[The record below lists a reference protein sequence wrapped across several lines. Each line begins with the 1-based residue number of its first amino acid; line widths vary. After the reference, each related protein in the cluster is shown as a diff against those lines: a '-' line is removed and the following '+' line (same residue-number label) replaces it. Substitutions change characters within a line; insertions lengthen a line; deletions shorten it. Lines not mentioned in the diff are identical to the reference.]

1 MKPSKIF
8 AAGLIFILFV
18 VHQDFWNWGVTERT
32 VGGLP
37 QGFVFQVGLSI
48 AAALMWWIVTM
59 IAWPKDEWSETQKR
73 HRKPLYRKSSQNTH
87 QEPGRPSMMGLND
100 GQTKLVILTGYML
113 LLVLLGIG
121 ANKLLRGTK
130 KDYLLASHTIGP
142 VLLLLSMFGT
152 TMTAFAIVGSSSKAF
167 ELGTGVYG
175 MLASASGIVHSL
187 CFYMIG
193 LKLYRHGRK
202 YGYSTQIEFFRDRVE
217 SGFVG
222 LLMFPILV
230 GLIIPYLMI
239 GVIGGGLVISAATVD
254 AFPGWGANGSVPI
267 WAGALVICLVV
278 LSYVFLGGMRGTT
291 WANAFQTI
299 VFMTLG
305 GLAFYLLSA
314 KLGGQDSF
322 WENFTLLN
330 SKIPDDAVARKKI
343 PQSIYFC
350 FMFIPLSVAMFPHLF
365 QHWLTA
371 KSSNTFKLPVVLHPI
386 FIMIVWVPCV
396 LIGCWA
402 MNELTLS
409 EAIAG
414 KTFLRSSND
423 VMPVMVNQF
432 IGPVTGGFLS
442 AGILAA
448 IMSSL
453 DSQFLCIGSMFTND
467 LVGTLR
473 KEKLSDRT
481 EIWLARGFVIGIV
494 AVTYFACLATGFGAS
509 VFGMAIWCFSGFAGL
524 FPIIVAA
531 LYWKRLSA
539 AGVVSGL
546 LAGIGSWLYLFQ
558 ESDWGSNPTFA
569 VVIRGIPIMPVV
581 VVFVCTSIAMVMTT
595 MVTRPPSQA
604 TLDKFF
610 D

>member
-1 MKPSKIF
+1 M
-8 AAGLIFILFV
+8 
-18 VHQDFWNWGVTERT
+18 
-32 VGGLP
+32 
-37 QGFVFQVGLSI
+37 
-48 AAALMWWIVTM
+48 
-59 IAWPKDEWSETQKR
+59 
-73 HRKPLYRKSSQNTH
+73 
-87 QEPGRPSMMGLND
+87 ND
-100 GQTKLVILTGYML
+100 GQIKLAILAGYLL

-167 ELGTGVYG
+167 ELGSGVYG
-175 MLASASGIVHSL
+175 MLASGSGIVHSL
-187 CFYMIG
+187 CFYLVG
-193 LKLYRHGRK
+193 LRLYRYGRK
-202 YGYSTQIEFFRDRVE
+202 YGYSTQIEFFRDRFE

-222 LLMFPILV
+222 LLMFPILI

-239 GVIGGGLVISAATVD
+239 GVIGGGLVISSATVG
-254 AFPGWGANGSVPI
+254 AFPGWGDTGAVPT
-267 WAGALVICLVV
+267 WLGALTICLVV

-299 VFMTLG
+299 VFMALG
-305 GLAFYLLSA
+305 GIAFYMLSE
-314 KLGGQDSF
+314 KLGGQATF
-322 WENFTLLN
+322 WENFSQLN
-330 SKIPDDAVARKKI
+330 SQIPDAAASRAKVS
-343 PQSIYFC
+343 QSTFFC

-402 MNELTLS
+402 MNEFS
-409 EAIAG
+409 IGEAVAG
-414 KTFLRSSND
+414 KVALKSSNQ
-423 VMPVMVNQF
+423 VMPAMVNQF

-467 LVGTLR
+467 LVGSLR
-473 KEKLSDRT
+473 KEKLSDRS
-481 EIWLARGFVIGIV
+481 EILLARGFIVAIV
-494 AVTYFACLATGFGAS
+494 AVTYGLCLATGFGAS
-509 VFGMAIWCFSGFAGL
+509 VFGLAIWCFSGFAGM
-524 FPIIVAA
+524 FPIVVAA
-531 LYWKRLSA
+531 IYWRRFTA
-539 AGVVSGL
+539 AGVVAGL
-546 LAGIGSWLYLFQ
+546 LANAGSWVFFFKEAQWGADKHFAIELF
-558 ESDWGSNPTFA
+558 E
-569 VVIRGIPIMPVV
+569 IKLMPVV
-581 VVFVCTSIAMVMTT
+581 VIFACTTVAMTVTT
-595 MVTRPPSQA
+595 LLTCPPSKP

>member
-1 MKPSKIF
+1 M
-8 AAGLIFILFV
+8 
-18 VHQDFWNWGVTERT
+18 
-32 VGGLP
+32 
-37 QGFVFQVGLSI
+37 
-48 AAALMWWIVTM
+48 
-59 IAWPKDEWSETQKR
+59 
-73 HRKPLYRKSSQNTH
+73 
-87 QEPGRPSMMGLND
+87 ND
-100 GQTKLVILTGYML
+100 GQTKLVILAGYLL

-130 KDYLLASHTIGP
+130 KDYLLASHSIGP
-142 VLLLLSMFGT
+142 ILLLLSMFGT

-167 ELGTGVYG
+167 QLGPGVYG
-175 MLASASGIVHSL
+175 MLASGSGIVHSL
-187 CFYMIG
+187 CFYLVG
-193 LKLYRHGRK
+193 LRLYRHGRK

-239 GVIGGGLVISAATVD
+239 GVIGGGLVISTATVG
-254 AFPGWGANGSVPI
+254 AFPGWGANGAIPTSV
-267 WAGALVICLVV
+267 GALVICLVV

-291 WANAFQTI
+291 WANAFQTV
-299 VFMTLG
+299 VFMVLG
-305 GLAFYLLSA
+305 GFAFYLLSG
-314 KLGGQDSF
+314 KLGGHDTF
-322 WENFTLLN
+322 WENFTQLN
-330 SKIPDDAVARKKI
+330 SQIPDDIVARNKI
-343 PQSIYFC
+343 PQSKFLC

-371 KSSNTFKLPVVLHPI
+371 KSSNTFKLPVVMHPI

-402 MNELTLS
+402 MNEFTIGD
-409 EAIAG
+409 AVAG
-414 KTFLRSSND
+414 KTSLKNANQ
-423 VMPVMVNQF
+423 VMPAMVNQF

-467 LVGTLR
+467 VVGSLR
-473 KEKLSDRT
+473 KEKLSDRS
-481 EIWLARGFVIGIV
+481 EVWLARGFIV
-494 AVTYFACLATGFGAS
+494 AVVAITYGLCLATGFGAS
-509 VFGMAIWCFSGFAGL
+509 VFSMAIWCFSGFAGM
-524 FPIIVAA
+524 FPIVVAA

-546 LAGIGSWLYLFQ
+546 LAAIGSWLYLFGKA
-558 ESDWGSNPTFA
+558 DWGANGGFSIP
-569 VVIRGIPIMPVV
+569 VYGMPIMPVV
-581 VVFVCTSIAMVMTT
+581 VIFVCTAVAMTVTT
-595 MVTRPPSQA
+595 LVTCPPSRT

>member
-1 MKPSKIF
+1 
-8 AAGLIFILFV
+8 
-18 VHQDFWNWGVTERT
+18 
-32 VGGLP
+32 
-37 QGFVFQVGLSI
+37 
-48 AAALMWWIVTM
+48 
-59 IAWPKDEWSETQKR
+59 
-73 HRKPLYRKSSQNTH
+73 
-87 QEPGRPSMMGLND
+87 MMGFND
-100 GQTKLVILTGYML
+100 GQTKLIILTGYLL

-152 TMTAFAIVGSSSKAF
+152 TMTAFAIVGSSSEAFKA
-167 ELGTGVYG
+167 GTGVYG
-175 MLASASGIVHSL
+175 MLASGSGIVHSL
-187 CFYMIG
+187 CFYLIG
-193 LKLYRHGRK
+193 VRLYRHGRK

-239 GVIGGGLVISAATVD
+239 GVIGGGLVISTATVG
-254 AFPGWGANGSVPI
+254 AFPGWGDAGSVPT

-305 GLAFYLLSA
+305 GLAFYLLSE

-322 WENFTLLN
+322 WENFTQLN
-330 SKIPDDAVARKKI
+330 SQIPDDAVARKKI
-343 PQSIYFC
+343 PQSIFFC

-402 MNELTLS
+402 MSQFTLG
-409 EAIAG
+409 EAVGNKLHLNSPNA
-414 KTFLRSSND
+414 
-423 VMPVMVNQF
+423 VMPAMVNRF
-432 IGPVTGGFLS
+432 IGPVTGGLLS

-467 LVGTLR
+467 LVGGLR
-473 KEKLSDRT
+473 KEKLSDRS
-481 EIWLARGFVIGIV
+481 EIWLARGFVIAIV
-494 AVTYFACLATGFGAS
+494 AVTYVACLATGFGAS
-509 VFGMAIWCFSGFAGL
+509 VFGMAIWCFSGFAGM
-524 FPIIVAA
+524 FPIIFAA

-546 LAGIGSWLYLFQ
+546 LAAIGSWLYLFR
-558 ESDWGSNPTFA
+558 EADYGSTPNFA
-569 VVIRGIPIMPVV
+569 VVIGGTPIMPVV
-581 VVFVCTSIAMVMTT
+581 VVFVCTAVAMILTT
-595 MVTRPPSQA
+595 LVTCPPSQA

>member
-1 MKPSKIF
+1 M
-8 AAGLIFILFV
+8 
-18 VHQDFWNWGVTERT
+18 
-32 VGGLP
+32 
-37 QGFVFQVGLSI
+37 
-48 AAALMWWIVTM
+48 
-59 IAWPKDEWSETQKR
+59 
-73 HRKPLYRKSSQNTH
+73 
-87 QEPGRPSMMGLND
+87 ND
-100 GQTKLVILTGYML
+100 GQTRLVILAGYLL

-130 KDYLLASHTIGP
+130 KDYLLASHSIGP

-152 TMTAFAIVGSSSKAF
+152 TMTAFAIVGSSSEAFKA
-167 ELGTGVYG
+167 GTGVYG
-175 MLASASGIVHSL
+175 MLASGSGIIHSL
-187 CFYMIG
+187 CFYIIG
-193 LKLYRHGRK
+193 VRLYRHGRK

-239 GVIGGGLVISAATVD
+239 GVIGGGLVISSATVG
-254 AFPGWGANGSVPI
+254 AFPGWGETGSIPT
-267 WAGALVICLVV
+267 WAGGLVICLVV

-291 WANAFQTI
+291 WANAFQTV
-299 VFMTLG
+299 VFMALG
-305 GLAFYLLSA
+305 GVAFYLLSD
-314 KLGGQDSF
+314 KLGGQNSF
-322 WENFTLLN
+322 WENFTQLN
-330 SKIPDDAVARKKI
+330 SQIPDEAVARTKI
-343 PQSIYFC
+343 PQSIFFC

-402 MNELTLS
+402 MSQLS
-409 EAIAG
+409 LGESVAG
-414 KTFLRSSND
+414 KISIKSPD
-423 VMPVMVNQF
+423 QVMPMMVNRF

-467 LVGTLR
+467 MVGSFR
-473 KEKLSDRT
+473 KQKLSDGS
-481 EIWLARGFVIGIV
+481 EIWLARIFIIAIV
-494 AVTYFACLATGFGAS
+494 AITFGLCLASGFKNS
-509 VFGMAIWCFSGFAGL
+509 VFGMAIWCFSGFAGM
-524 FPIIVAA
+524 FPIIFAA

-546 LAGIGSWLYLFQ
+546 LAASGSWLYLFR
-558 ESDWGSNPTFA
+558 EADWGATKNFSIMIGAT
-569 VVIRGIPIMPVV
+569 PIMPVV
-581 VVFVCTSIAMVMTT
+581 VVFVCTTFALVMTSLI
-595 MVTRPPSQA
+595 TRPPSQA

>member
-1 MKPSKIF
+1 
-8 AAGLIFILFV
+8 
-18 VHQDFWNWGVTERT
+18 
-32 VGGLP
+32 
-37 QGFVFQVGLSI
+37 
-48 AAALMWWIVTM
+48 
-59 IAWPKDEWSETQKR
+59 
-73 HRKPLYRKSSQNTH
+73 
-87 QEPGRPSMMGLND
+87 MMGLND
-100 GQTKLVILTGYML
+100 GQTKLAILTGYLL

-167 ELGTGVYG
+167 QLGTGVYG
-175 MLASASGIVHSL
+175 MLASGSGIVHSL
-187 CFYMIG
+187 CFYLIG
-193 LKLYRHGRK
+193 VRLYRYGRK
-202 YGYSTQIEFFRDRVE
+202 YGYSTQIEFFRDRFE
-217 SGFVG
+217 SGFIG

-239 GVIGGGLVISAATVD
+239 GVIGGGLVISSATVD
-254 AFPGWGANGSVPI
+254 AFPGWGTNGSVPI
-267 WAGALVICLVV
+267 WLGALVICLVV

-291 WANAFQTI
+291 WANAFQTV

-305 GLAFYLLSA
+305 GVAFYLLSD

-322 WENFTLLN
+322 WENFTQLN
-330 SKIPDDAVARKKI
+330 SRIPDDAVARTKI
-343 PQSIYFC
+343 PQSEFLCY
-350 FMFIPLSVAMFPHLF
+350 MLIPLSVAMFPHLF

-402 MNELTLS
+402 MNEFTLG
-409 EAIAG
+409 EAGGG
-414 KTFLRSSND
+414 KASLPSPNA
-423 VMPVMVNQF
+423 VMPAMVNRF

-467 LVGTLR
+467 VVGNLR

-481 EIWLARGFVIGIV
+481 EIWLARGFVIAIV
-494 AVTYFACLATGFGAS
+494 AITYFACLATGFKAS
-509 VFGMAIWCFSGFAGL
+509 VFGMALWCFSGFAGM
-524 FPIIVAA
+524 FPIIVGA

-546 LAGIGSWLYLFQ
+546 LAAIGSWLYLFS
-558 ESDWGSNPTFA
+558 EAKWGAIEPFSIQVGGAPT
-569 VVIRGIPIMPVV
+569 VV
-581 VVFVCTSIAMVMTT
+581 VVFVCTTFAMVMTSFA
-595 MVTRPPSQA
+595 TRPPSQA

>member
-1 MKPSKIF
+1 M
-8 AAGLIFILFV
+8 
-18 VHQDFWNWGVTERT
+18 
-32 VGGLP
+32 
-37 QGFVFQVGLSI
+37 
-48 AAALMWWIVTM
+48 
-59 IAWPKDEWSETQKR
+59 
-73 HRKPLYRKSSQNTH
+73 
-87 QEPGRPSMMGLND
+87 ND
-100 GQTKLVILTGYML
+100 GQTKLAILTGYLL

-130 KDYLLASHTIGP
+130 KDYLLASHTIG
-142 VLLLLSMFGT
+142 T
-152 TMTAFAIVGSSSKAF
+152 TMTAFAIVGSSGKAF
-167 ELGTGVYG
+167 QLGTGVYG
-175 MLASASGIVHSL
+175 MLASGSGIIHSL
-187 CFYMIG
+187 CFYIIG
-193 LKLYRHGRK
+193 VRLYRYGRK
-202 YGYSTQIEFFRDRVE
+202 YGYSTQIEFFRDRFE

-239 GVIGGGLVISAATVD
+239 GVIGGGIVISTATVD
-254 AFPGWGANGSVPI
+254 AFPGWGANGSVPT
-267 WAGALVICLVV
+267 WLGALVICLVV

-291 WANAFQTI
+291 WANAFQTV

-305 GLAFYLLSA
+305 GVAFYLLSD
-314 KLGGQDSF
+314 KLGEQNSF
-322 WENFTLLN
+322 WENFTKLN
-330 SKIPDDAVARKKI
+330 SQIPDEAVARTKL
-343 PQSIYFC
+343 PQSIFFC

-402 MNELTLS
+402 MNEFTLG
-409 EAIAG
+409 AAVAG
-414 KTFLRSSND
+414 KATLPSPNA
-423 VMPVMVNQF
+423 VMPAMVNRF

-467 LVGTLR
+467 VVGSLR

-481 EIWLARGFVIGIV
+481 EIWLARGFVIAIV
-494 AVTYFACLATGFGAS
+494 AVTYGVCLATGFGAS
-509 VFGMAIWCFSGFAGL
+509 VFGMAIWCFSGFAGM
-524 FPIIVAA
+524 FPIIFAA

-546 LAGIGSWLYLFQ
+546 LATIGSWLVSRSRLGDQ
-558 ESDWGSNPTFA
+558 RQVLDCDWRNPDHAGGRGFRLHS
-569 VVIRGIPIMPVV
+569 IRNGYNN
-581 VVFVCTSIAMVMTT
+581 
-595 MVTRPPSQA
+595 VTNLPAKPRNSR
-604 TLDKFF
+604 
-610 D
+610 